1 MRTFTLVFLCLVY
14 LLPVQA
20 QRTCATE
27 DAIRNK
33 IKEFPSLQ
41 LQRDAIERQLV
52 SGVRLSK
59 QQQLFRITAGPTV
72 TIPVVVHIVLPNPS
86 VVTDEQVYSQLAVLN
101 EDYTGTNPDTSAV
114 PAAWKALIGNSG
126 INFCLAQRTPDG
138 DPSTGIV
145 RVSTTHGAFDASFNS
160 AYEVKYSAAGG
171 SDAWDASRYL
181 NIWVCNL
188 SNGYLGVATPP
199 DNTFPDAEQGVV
211 ILYSAFGTTGSAAGD
226 FNGGRT
232 TTHEIGH
239 YFGLRHIWGDDDGTG
254 GTPRCTSDDGID
266 DTPLQGARTYHCPT
280 FPRLDAC
287 SPSEPGIM
295 FMNYMDYTDDAC
307 MHLFTGD
314 QAIRMRFVL
323 DNIRSSLLSSDGCQP
338 VNLLNNDAAV
348 ASINTPLGQICDG
361 GFTPN
366 VALKNKGALP
376 LQSAQILYQVDGGP
390 VQSYNWTG
398 NLVSLRQT
406 NVTLPTGNTGPGT
419 HIITAY
425 TALPNGVTDEAP
437 ENDTAMAEFRYFT
450 PATLPLTQRFEND
463 VFPPE
468 GGWDIWNPDRSF
480 TWELTRDA
488 GSNSSQSI
496 VMRNLGYA
504 TNGAIDDLY
513 SPVIDVQ
520 GYDSVFLFFDVAAA
534 VQTSVTATNNPW
546 DSLQV
551 LITTDCGLTF
561 DSVYGKWGASLV
573 THTIPTTEEFIPTAA
588 EWRRDSINLTR
599 FIPSGKFRIVFRNIS
614 NYENNI
620 YLDNINIVARADN
633 PYLKEQGFTVTP
645 NPTQDKVHVTFYG
658 PQEDLEGVALYNTL
672 GQRIAY
678 RAGNGLDSNN
688 RITFDLVNAPNGVY
702 FVKLIYRNRAKTVK
716 IIKAQ

>member
-33 IKEFPSLQ
+33 IKEFPYLK
-41 LQRDAIERQLV
+41 LQRDAIEKQMV
-52 SGVRLSK
+52 SGVLQRK

-72 TIPVVVHIVLPNPS
+72 TIPVVVHIVLPDPS
-86 VVTDEQVYSQLAVLN
+86 VVTDAQIYSQIAVLN

-114 PAAWKALIGNSG
+114 PAAWKAIIGNSG

-145 RVSTTHGAFDASFNS
+145 RVSSNHAPFNAGLNS
-160 AYEVKYSAAGG
+160 AYEVKYSASGG
-171 SDAWDASRYL
+171 SDAWDAGKYL
-181 NIWVCNL
+181 NIWVCEL
-188 SNGYLGVATPP
+188 SDSYLGVATPP

-211 ILYSAFGTTGSAAGD
+211 VLYTAFGTTGTASGD

-239 YFGLRHIWGDDDGTG
+239 YFGLRHIWGDDDGSG
-254 GTPRCTSDDGID
+254 STPRCTSDDGID
-266 DTPLQGARTYHCPT
+266 DTPLQGARTYGCPS
-280 FPRLDAC
+280 FPRTDLC
-287 SPSEPGIM
+287 SNTSPGIM
-295 FMNYMDYTDDAC
+295 FMNYMDYTNDAC
-307 MHLFTGD
+307 MHLFSGD
-314 QAIRMRFVL
+314 QAVRMRYVL
-323 DNIRSSLLSSDGCQP
+323 DNIRSSLLSSDGCVP
-338 VNLLNNDAAV
+338 VNLLTNDAAV
-348 ASINTPLGQICDG
+348 QEINSPVGQICDA
-361 GFTPN
+361 GFMPN
-366 VALKNKGALP
+366 VVLKNKGAQT
-376 LQSAQILYQVDGGP
+376 LQSAQIIYRIDAGATQTF
-390 VQSYNWTG
+390 NWTG
-398 NLVSLRQT
+398 SLASLRQT
-406 NVTLPTGNTGPGT
+406 NVQLPAGNVGPGS

-425 TALPNGVTDEAP
+425 TSLPNGVSDQAP
-437 ENDTAMAEFRYFT
+437 ENDTATAAFRYYT
-450 PATLPLTQRFEND
+450 PATLPLVQGFEST

-468 GGWDIWNPDRSF
+468 NGWDLWNPDNGF

-534 VQTSVTATNNPW
+534 VQTSLNATGNPW

-551 LITTDCGLTF
+551 LVTGDCGQTM
-561 DSVYGKWGASLV
+561 DSVYGKWGPNLV
-573 THTIPTTEEFIPTAA
+573 THAIPTSEEFVPTAA
-588 EWRRDSINLTR
+588 EWRRDSVNLTPYIR
-599 FIPSGKFRIVFRNIS
+599 YSQLRVVFRNIS

-620 YLDNINIVARADN
+620 YLDNINIVTKTVN

-645 NPTQDKVHVTFYG
+645 NPTQDKVHVTFLG
-658 PQEDLEGVALYNTL
+658 TPQELEGVAMYNTL

-678 RAGNGLDSNN
+678 QTGSSLDANN

-716 IIKAQ
+716 IIKVQ